1 MASLTSKIVQMNQ
14 FTNDV
19 MKCRSEYLRFQRSK
33 IGVYAN
39 LFIGA
44 LSLIDIKL
52 LRCRLSAHFLKPF
65 IPPEF
70 TYYLIVSVLVIC
82 LLNLAT
88 AVLQYGRILWASYDV
103 ALSPKQKAMLGI
115 GCQDETLFRTSASL
129 SSLTQG
135 SSARKS
141 VSSSFLSTPGTSDSS
156 RATPVPSPAT
166 SSAQEEN
173 GGKPLQT
180 RRRFVSR
187 KFYSSVAPSSTA
199 ILAKAAF
206 NRALATLRRAQGN
219 PVAMDGG
226 RFIRSRDQIRSEWVK
241 RSQTMDVS
249 HKSASL
255 LSTTSGSAAD
265 MSSFMSR
272 SGASW
277 KSADSW
283 LFIEAQKSRQEL
295 SPVTISE
302 KGSPFLS
309 GKRQVTSKDF
319 AKPAITK
326 SSTPKVE
333 PCSLNVTLEKFA
345 LSEERLAVYAERLR
359 LWIFVTILQPLVEEM
374 DRINQIFVELSRPD
388 VKVGVSPVTTL
399 QSMLIAKSEQLSTL
413 APLIRYLEI
422 STNQEYLVER
432 LRSLAKDSAIAE
444 YKWNA
449 GGRFGQK
456 PWDEHLPTD
465 TEILFHLF
473 CTFLDNQ
480 LPISPLCLDGRTFSA
495 EHVAKAPNVPC
506 TGPSTL
512 CIYQAAV
519 NPPHFQLIHGNE
531 WHDVGKG
538 KKNFLYTI
546 ILFLQALKLHRGAFL
561 DQVNLGP
568 SGLNMLW
575 IFA

>member
-1 MASLTSKIVQMNQ
+1 M
-14 FTNDV
+14 
-19 MKCRSEYLRFQRSK
+19 
-33 IGVYAN
+33 
-39 LFIGA
+39 
-44 LSLIDIKL
+44 
-52 LRCRLSAHFLKPF
+52 
-65 IPPEF
+65 
-70 TYYLIVSVLVIC
+70 
-82 LLNLAT
+82 
-88 AVLQYGRILWASYDV
+88 
-103 ALSPKQKAMLGI
+103 
-115 GCQDETLFRTSASL
+115 
-129 SSLTQG
+129 
-135 SSARKS
+135 
-141 VSSSFLSTPGTSDSS
+141 STPRRSDSS
-156 RATPVPSPAT
+156 KTTPVPSP
-166 SSAQEEN
+166 SSSSSQNEN
-173 GGKPLQT
+173 ERKPLQI
-180 RRRFVSR
+180 RRRFVNR

-219 PVAMDGG
+219 PVAMDAG
-226 RFIRSRDQIRSEWVK
+226 RFIRSREQIRAEWAK
-241 RSQTMDVS
+241 RSQAMDVS
-249 HKSASL
+249 HKSTSL
-255 LSTTSGSAAD
+255 LSTTSGSAD
-265 MSSFMSR
+265 MSSFLSQ

-283 LFIEAQKSRQEL
+283 LFIEAQKSRQQL
-295 SPVTISE
+295 SPAAIDE
-302 KGSPFLS
+302 KVSPFLN
-309 GKRQVTSKDF
+309 GKRRVTSENFAYNKYA

-333 PCSLNVTLEKFA
+333 PCNLNVTLEKFA
-345 LSEERLAVYAERLR
+345 LSEERLAIYAERLR
-359 LWIFVTILQPLVEEM
+359 LWISVTILQPLVEEI
-374 DRINQIFVELSRPD
+374 DRINEIFAELSRPD

-422 STNQEYLVER
+422 STNQEYLLER
-432 LRSLAKDSAIAE
+432 LRSLAKDNAIAE

-495 EHVAKAPNVPC
+495 EHVARAPNVPS

-531 WHDVGKG
+531 WYDVGKG
-538 KKNFLYTI
+538 RKNFLYTI
-546 ILFLQALKLHRGAFL
+546 ILFLQALKMHRGAYL